1 MTSAPFSF
9 ACSTKVHFGVGTHR
23 DILDCLPQNAA
34 HVVVVKGASDGASA
48 PLRAILDTGDFT
60 VDIVTCRAEPTLETV
75 NDALGQLGSQP
86 VDCVVVCGGGS
97 AIDTGKALTLALDRG
112 CALSDADFGQS
123 HAHGRAITLIVLPTT
138 AGTGAEVTSNAV
150 LGSAQTTAKVSLRG
164 PALQPDIAIV
174 DPSLMPSAPRKVA
187 LFSGLDAVVQN
198 IEAHTSS
205 AATPFSC
212 ALTTPAVGASI
223 AAVRQVMEAPD
234 EDAWTRLAWGSLSSG
249 LALANGGLGVA
260 HGLASV
266 LGGAYQAPHGA
277 LCGRLLAPTLRANLA
292 SDDASSDTQGRI
304 RFCIDA
310 IAQVFA
316 PVDVS
321 DPLSGFEQWV
331 QIQGLPRLAHWGVL
345 ANDIPALAQAGVQA
359 SSSKKNA
366 VPLGPA
372 DLAHILEAA
381 L

>member
-9 ACSTKVHFGVGTHR
+9 ACPTKVHFGVGTHQ
-23 DILDCLPQNAA
+23 DILGFLPQDATR
-34 HVVVVKGASDGASA
+34 VVVVKGASDGASA
-48 PLRAILDTGDFT
+48 PVRAILDTGDFT

-112 CALSDADFGQS
+112 RALSDADFGQS
-123 HAHGRAITLIVLPTT
+123 HAYGRAITLIVLPTT

-174 DPSLMPSAPRKVA
+174 DPSLMLSAPSKVA

-212 ALTTPAVGASI
+212 ALTTPAVGTGITAL
-223 AAVRQVMEAPD
+223 RQVMEAPD
-234 EDAWTRLAWGSLSSG
+234 EDAWTRLAWSSLSSG

-292 SDDASSDTQGRI
+292 SEDASTDTQDRI

-310 IAQVFA
+310 LAQVFA

-321 DPLSGFEQWV
+321 DPFSGFEQWV

-372 DLAHILEAA
+372 DLTHILEAA

>member
-9 ACSTKVHFGVGTHR
+9 VCPTKVHFGVGTHR
-23 DILDCLPQNAA
+23 DILDFLPQNAA

-48 PLRAILDTGDFT
+48 PLRAILDTGYFT

-75 NDALGQLGSQP
+75 NDALGQLVSQP

-174 DPSLMPSAPRKVA
+174 DPSLMVSAPRKVA

-205 AATPFSC
+205 VATPFSC

-234 EDAWTRLAWGSLSSG
+234 EDAWTRLAWSSLSSG

>member
-1 MTSAPFSF
+1 MSAPFSF
-9 ACSTKVHFGVGTHR
+9 ACPTKVHFGVGTHR
-23 DILDCLPQNAA
+23 DILDFLPQNAA
-34 HVVVVKGASDGASA
+34 RVVVVKGASDGASA
-48 PLRAILDTGDFT
+48 PLRAILDTGEFT
-60 VDIVTCRAEPTLETV
+60 VDIVTCRVEPTVETV

-112 CALSDADFGQS
+112 RALSDADFGQF

-174 DPSLMPSAPRKVA
+174 DPSLMLSAPRKVA

-234 EDAWTRLAWGSLSSG
+234 EDAWTRLAWSSLSSG

-292 SDDASSDTQGRI
+292 SEEASTDIQGRI

-331 QIQGLPRLAHWGVL
+331 QIQGLPRLAHWGVM

-372 DLAHILEAA
+372 DLAQILEAA

>member
-9 ACSTKVHFGVGTHR
+9 VCPTKVHFGVGTHR
-23 DILDCLPQNAA
+23 GILNFLPQNAA

-112 CALSDADFGQS
+112 RALSDADFGQS

-174 DPSLMPSAPRKVA
+174 DPSLMVSAPRKVA

-234 EDAWTRLAWGSLSSG
+234 EDAWTRLAWSSLSSG

-345 ANDIPALAQAGVQA
+345 ANDVPALAQAGVQA